1 MYFIRKDRA
10 FYRTLL
16 VLNFV
21 GLYSPNVTRKQSR
34 IFFIIVRAIFR
45 NIWTLDALLLVIASG
60 ISKNKT

>member
-1 MYFIRKDRA
+1 MYSIRKDRA

-34 IFFIIVRAIFR
+34 ITFIIVRAIVR
-45 NIWTLDALLLVIASG
+45 NIWSLDALLLVIVSG
-60 ISKNKT
+60 ISKNQT